1 MIELELYIHGL
12 VSVIEASIVKV
23 SDFNLRTRVGQDVRF
38 EQLIKVSFYSF
49 HVNLLCEFYLGA
61 SYKVSCVSLNEEK
74 LVLLLLLIRV
84 EIDHD
89 TSASDT
95 IFTIRRLLR
104 R

>member
-1 MIELELYIHGL
+1 MVEFELYIHRL

-38 EQLIKVSFYSF
+38 EQLIKVSLYSL
-49 HVNLLCEFYLGA
+49 HVNLLCEFDLGA
-61 SYKVSCVSLNEEK
+61 SNKVSCVSLNEEK

-84 EIDHD
+84 KIDHD